1 MLLKA
6 TKSTNPYT
14 EGVIRLLVKH
24 VPPIHTYTEG
34 VISLLETYVHPQ
46 ISSPHSKAVRGGCL
60 VITTF
65 LISDRHLRC
74 CVLPNIH
81 RRCHQ
86 LNRKVYAIYKPL
98 PRTAK
103 LCGEG
108 WSSCY
113 IHISIKRKT
122 PSVLFSPN
130 HRGLYELS
138 IYKKDDWK
146 SPLQIGCSS
155 LHPYGF
161 GCGKPH
167 PYKQY
172 WS

>member
-1 MLLKA
+1 MLLKT
-6 TKSTNPYT
+6 TKSTN
-14 EGVIRLLVKH
+14 I
-24 VPPIHTYTEG
+24 YTEG
-34 VISLLETYVHPQ
+34 VISLLEKHVPPIKPFPAQ
-46 ISSPHSKAVRGGCL
+46 RSCVGKGGPRVIS
-60 VITTF
+60 TF
-65 LISDRHLRC
+65 LISERHLRC

-122 PSVLFSPN
+122 LSVLFSCN
-130 HRGLYELS
+130 
-138 IYKKDDWK
+138 
-146 SPLQIGCSS
+146 PLLEQIRS
-155 LHPYGF
+155 
-161 GCGKPH
+161 
-167 PYKQY
+167 
-172 WS
+172 